1 MPIIDII
8 DNNYLN
14 KCSVSS
20 VDLSSNL
27 SSSSSTDLNKKY
39 IDLKN
44 KYIYIDN
51 NFDFIKCKNN
61 NLKSKRNIRKLF
73 KI

>member
-1 MPIIDII
+1 
-8 DNNYLN
+8 
-14 KCSVSS
+14 
-20 VDLSSNL
+20 
-27 SSSSSTDLNKKY
+27 
-39 IDLKN
+39 LKN